1 MASDQDKERLPV
13 QHGHS
18 HFQNSPET
26 VAQTVMG
33 YLPGTES
40 IDDEEKI
47 EIAHG
52 EGYDPMAIEL
62 ALAPSAPSAAEK
74 VRLLL
79 MIIAAAVLVI
89 VFFPL
94 NRFFKSKPRDMG
106 SMSIGGPILED
117 SLTPSEI
124 RIKPWLKTLVEVD
137 RLYFLQGKLSEAI
150 QKAEAA
156 LANLPEK
163 EWETWHQLYYRYWE
177 LLLDADGLP
186 ALQISTRAYLA
197 AVPEDPFANYYFAR
211 AFLKS
216 AERIRSF
223 SSETKTAYREETET
237 MARKIERACSTIYA
251 RKKHPDLNQEKS
263 AELAD
268 LYQKLRLEQAKL
280 YVFIWQLGGYE
291 EDEHPD
297 ALYRDRALDICES
310 RELADMREAKALEA
324 VIYTHVL
331 DRWYWFEGQQII
343 QKRRW
348 KRKDFQK
355 RLDDLTRELKETEKL

>member
-1 MASDQDKERLPV
+1 MTSDQDKERLPV
-13 QHGHS
+13 KHGHS

-26 VAQTVMG
+26 VAQAVMG

-40 IDDEEKI
+40 IDAEEKI
-47 EIAHG
+47 ELARN
-52 EGYDPMAIEL
+52 EGYDPLAIEL
-62 ALAPSAPSAAEK
+62 ALAPPASSTAEK

-94 NRFFKSKPRDMG
+94 NRFFKPEPKDMG

-117 SLTPSEI
+117 SLTPAEI
-124 RIKPWLKTLVEVD
+124 RNKPWLKILIEVD
-137 RLYFLQGKLSEAI
+137 RLYFRQGKLSEAI
-150 QKAEAA
+150 QTAAAA
-156 LANLPEK
+156 LATLPEK
-163 EWETWHQLYYRYWE
+163 ERETWHQLYYRYWE
-177 LLLDADGLP
+177 LLLDADRLD
-186 ALQISTRAYLA
+186 ALQTSTRSYLA

-223 SSETKTAYREETET
+223 TPETKTAYREKTET
-237 MARKIERACSTIYA
+237 IARKIERACSTIYA
-251 RKKHPDLNQEKS
+251 QKKHPDLNQEKS
-263 AELAD
+263 AELTD

-291 EDEHPD
+291 EDDHPD
-297 ALYRDRALDICES
+297 VFYRDRALDICES
-310 RELADMREAKALEA
+310 QALTDMREAKALQA

-343 QKRRW
+343 QNRRW
-348 KRKDFQK
+348 KRKDLQK

>member
-1 MASDQDKERLPV
+1 MTSDQDKELLPV
-13 QHGHS
+13 KHGHS
-18 HFQNSPET
+18 HVQNSPET
-26 VAQTVMG
+26 VSQTVMG
-33 YLPGTES
+33 HLPGTES

-47 EIAHG
+47 KIAHG

-62 ALAPSAPSAAEK
+62 ALAPPAPSAAEK

-79 MIIAAAVLVI
+79 MILAAAVLVI

-94 NRFFKSKPRDMG
+94 NRFFKPEPRDMG

-117 SLTPSEI
+117 SLPPAEI
-124 RIKPWLKTLVEVD
+124 RNKPWLKVLVEVD
-137 RLYFLQGKLSEAI
+137 RLYFREGKLSEAI
-150 QKAEAA
+150 KKAEAS
-156 LANLPEK
+156 LAMLPTK
-163 EWETWHQLYYRYWE
+163 ERETWHQLYYRYWE
-177 LLLDADGLP
+177 LLLDAGRLD
-186 ALQISTRAYLA
+186 ALQTSTRSYLA
-197 AVPEDPFANYYFAR
+197 AYPEDPFANYYFAR

-223 SSETKTAYREETET
+223 SAETKTAYRDETET
-237 MARKIERACSTIYA
+237 VAGKIERACSTIYA
-251 RKKHPDLNQEKS
+251 QKKHPDLNPEKL
-263 AELAD
+263 AELTD

-297 ALYRDRALDICES
+297 VLYRDRALDICES
-310 RELADMREAKALEA
+310 QELADMREAKVLEA

-331 DRWYWFEGQQII
+331 DRWYWFEGQQVI
-343 QKRRW
+343 QNRRW

-355 RLDDLTRELKETEKL
+355 KLDELTRELKETEKL